1 MRVKGLE
8 CATFSTYQ
16 GARESERKGR
26 KEVVERK
33 ENRYRVFF
41 FFLLYWGGA
50 DRVPAPKKFVYCKS
64 DPTHTRWKK
73 SNPYLKKNT

>member
-16 GARESERKGR
+16 GTRESERKGR

-41 FFLLYWGGA
+41 FSFYTGEGQIGYPHQKNLYIVNLT
-50 DRVPAPKKFVYCKS
+50 R
-64 DPTHTRWKK
+64 PTQDGR
-73 SNPYLKKNT
+73 NPTCI

>member
-1 MRVKGLE
+1 VQHSALIRERERVRGKG
-8 CATFSTYQ
+8 
-16 GARESERKGR
+16 GR
-26 KEVVERK
+26 RWLKEK
-33 ENRYRVFF
+33 KIDIGFFF